1 MQKLKL
7 RQMLEEFFKEDIGW
21 GDLTSQAVF
30 NEDHQC
36 EAVITA
42 KEDGLFAGAMVIKEG
57 FRLINE
63 TIAVDLRKK
72 DGEPVEKGDVIAY
85 LKGPAA
91 SLLTGERV
99 VLNLIQRMS
108 GIATLTNQ
116 SVIRL
121 NDPSISICD
130 TRKTTPGLRML
141 EKYAVKTGGGTNH
154 RFGLDGGVMIKD
166 NHIAACGSILKAV
179 EKARA
184 ACGHMVMIEVEIESE
199 KELMDAIEAG
209 ADIIM
214 FDNCPPETVKA
225 FADMTPAGMI
235 TEASGG
241 ISFENLP
248 AYRGTG
254 VDCIS
259 LGYLTHSAKSLD
271 FSMNVDLK
279 NEAGLER

>member
-1 MQKLKL
+1 MQRLILRNMLK
-7 RQMLEEFFKEDIGW
+7 EFFKEDIGW
-21 GDLTSQAVF
+21 GDFTSEAVF
-30 NEDHQC
+30 DDNLQC

-42 KEDGLFAGAMVIKEG
+42 KDDGLFAGELVIFEG
-57 FRLINE
+57 FRLLDE
-63 TIAVDLRKK
+63 TIAVQMLKT
-72 DGEPVEKGDVIAY
+72 DGEAVHKGETIAR
-85 LKGPAA
+85 LKGRAA
-91 SLLTGERV
+91 SLMTGERV

-108 GIATLTNQ
+108 GIATLTKQ

-121 NDPSISICD
+121 NDPDIAICD
-130 TRKTTPGLRML
+130 TRKTTPGLRIL
-141 EKYAVKTGGGTNH
+141 EKSAVKIGGGCNH
-154 RFGLDGGVMIKD
+154 RFGLDGGIMIKD

-184 ACGHMVMIEVEIESE
+184 ACGHMVKIEVEIESE
-199 KELMDAIEAG
+199 QELHEAIAAG

-214 FDNCPPETVKA
+214 FDNCPPDKVKA
-225 FADMTPAGMI
+225 FAEMTPAGII

-254 VDCIS
+254 VHCIS

-271 FSMNVDLK
+271 ISMNVDLK
-279 NEAGLER
+279 K

>member
-1 MQKLKL
+1 MQQFKL
-7 RQMLEEFFKEDIGW
+7 RQMLGEFFKEDIGW

-30 NEDHQC
+30 DENQQC
-36 EAVITA
+36 EALITA
-42 KEDGLFAGAMVIKEG
+42 KESGLFAGEMVIREG
-57 FRLINE
+57 FHLINE
-63 TIAVDLRKK
+63 SIAIDLLKK
-72 DGEPVEKGDVIAY
+72 DGELVEKGEVIAH
-85 LKGPAA
+85 LKGSAA

-116 SVIRL
+116 SVIKL
-121 NDPSISICD
+121 NDPGIRICD

-141 EKYAVKTGGGTNH
+141 EKYAVQTGGGANH
-154 RFGLDGGVMIKD
+154 RFGLDGGIMIKD
-166 NHIAACGSILKAV
+166 NHIAACGSISQAV

-184 ACGHMVMIEVEIESE
+184 ACGHMVKVEVEIESE
-199 KELMDAIEAG
+199 NELKEAIEAG

-225 FADMTPAGMI
+225 FAEMTPAGII

-241 ISFENLP
+241 ITYENLP
-248 AYRGTG
+248 SYRGTG
-254 VDCIS
+254 VHYIS

-279 NEAGLER
+279 K

>member
-1 MQKLKL
+1 MQQFKL
-7 RQMLEEFFKEDIGW
+7 RQMLGEFFKEDIGW

-30 NEDHQC
+30 DENQQC
-36 EAVITA
+36 EALITA
-42 KEDGLFAGAMVIKEG
+42 KESGLFAGEMVIREG
-57 FRLINE
+57 FHLINE
-63 TIAVDLRKK
+63 SIAIDLLKK
-72 DGEPVEKGDVIAY
+72 DGEPVEKGEVIAH
-85 LKGPAA
+85 LKGSAA

-116 SVIRL
+116 SVIKL
-121 NDPSISICD
+121 NDPGIRICD

-141 EKYAVKTGGGTNH
+141 EKYAVQTGGGANH
-154 RFGLDGGVMIKD
+154 RFGLDGGIMIKD
-166 NHIAACGSILKAV
+166 NHIAACGSISQAV

-184 ACGHMVMIEVEIESE
+184 ACGHMVKVEVEIESE
-199 KELMDAIEAG
+199 NELKEAIEAG

-225 FADMTPAGMI
+225 FAEMTPAGII

-241 ISFENLP
+241 ITYENLP
-248 AYRGTG
+248 SYRGTG
-254 VDCIS
+254 VHYIS

-279 NEAGLER
+279 K